1 VLLLLEMFFTR
12 FDRHPRVLSLSLNTT
27 KKEEEKIGTRRDKI
41 FAKRKKNLVST
52 DLFFNFLWV
61 FCRPVRRLGQR
72 IRQRR
77 NVFHSGHCGSR
88 DLNCGHF
95 ILRPVKRKEEPL
107 LILYFMLLLLLR
119 ISQVLNLCVCV
130 CVCVLHVFMY
140 VSLYTMLLE
149 VVVVIMALSSRPEV
163 NLLRVRKSL

>member
-1 VLLLLEMFFTR
+1 MNKRARCGVAPPGDVFYAFRQTPTR
-12 FDRHPRVLSLSLNTT
+12 SLSLFEYY
-27 KKEEEKIGTRRDKI
+27 KERRRKNRNEEGAHKI

-52 DLFFNFLWV
+52 DLFLT
-61 FCRPVRRLGQR
+61 
-72 IRQRR
+72 
-77 NVFHSGHCGSR
+77 SCGFFV
-88 DLNCGHF
+88 D
-95 ILRPVKRKEEPL
+95 
-107 LILYFMLLLLLR
+107 FMLLLLLR
-119 ISQVLNLCVCV
+119 ISRVLNLCVCV

>member
-52 DLFFNFLWV
+52 DLFLT
-61 FCRPVRRLGQR
+61 
-72 IRQRR
+72 
-77 NVFHSGHCGSR
+77 SCGFFV
-88 DLNCGHF
+88 D
-95 ILRPVKRKEEPL
+95 
-107 LILYFMLLLLLR
+107 FMLLLLLR
-119 ISQVLNLCVCV
+119 ISRVLNLCVCV

>member
-1 VLLLLEMFFTR
+1 MLLLLEMFFTR

-52 DLFFNFLWV
+52 DLFLT
-61 FCRPVRRLGQR
+61 
-72 IRQRR
+72 
-77 NVFHSGHCGSR
+77 SCGFFV
-88 DLNCGHF
+88 D
-95 ILRPVKRKEEPL
+95 
-107 LILYFMLLLLLR
+107 FMLLLLLR
-119 ISQVLNLCVCV
+119 ISRVLNLCVCV
-130 CVCVLHVFMY
+130 YVCVLHVFMY

>member
-1 VLLLLEMFFTR
+1 MFFTR

-52 DLFFNFLWV
+52 DLFLT
-61 FCRPVRRLGQR
+61 
-72 IRQRR
+72 
-77 NVFHSGHCGSR
+77 SCGFFV
-88 DLNCGHF
+88 D
-95 ILRPVKRKEEPL
+95 
-107 LILYFMLLLLLR
+107 FMLLLLLR
-119 ISQVLNLCVCV
+119 ISRVLNLCVCV
-130 CVCVLHVFMY
+130 YVCVLHVFMY

>member
-1 VLLLLEMFFTR
+1 MRCCSSWRCFL
-12 FDRHPRVLSLSLNTT
+12 RVSTDTHAFSLSLSLNTT

-52 DLFFNFLWV
+52 DLFLT
-61 FCRPVRRLGQR
+61 
-72 IRQRR
+72 
-77 NVFHSGHCGSR
+77 SCGFFV
-88 DLNCGHF
+88 D
-95 ILRPVKRKEEPL
+95 
-107 LILYFMLLLLLR
+107 FMLLLLLR
-119 ISQVLNLCVCV
+119 ISRVLNLCVCV

>member
-52 DLFFNFLWV
+52 DLFLT
-61 FCRPVRRLGQR
+61 
-72 IRQRR
+72 
-77 NVFHSGHCGSR
+77 SCGFFV
-88 DLNCGHF
+88 D
-95 ILRPVKRKEEPL
+95 
-107 LILYFMLLLLLR
+107 FMLLLLLR
-119 ISQVLNLCVCV
+119 ISRVLNLCVCV

-149 VVVVIMALSSRPEV
+149 VVVVIMALSTRPEV

>member
-1 VLLLLEMFFTR
+1 MLLLLEMFFTR

-27 KKEEEKIGTRRDKI
+27 KKEEEEKIGTRRDKI

-52 DLFFNFLWV
+52 DLFLT
-61 FCRPVRRLGQR
+61 
-72 IRQRR
+72 
-77 NVFHSGHCGSR
+77 SCGFFV
-88 DLNCGHF
+88 D
-95 ILRPVKRKEEPL
+95 
-107 LILYFMLLLLLR
+107 FMLLLLLR
-119 ISQVLNLCVCV
+119 ISRVLNLCVCV

>member
-1 VLLLLEMFFTR
+1 MNKRARCGVAPPGDVFYAFRQTPTR
-12 FDRHPRVLSLSLNTT
+12 SLSLSLNTT

-52 DLFFNFLWV
+52 DLFLT
-61 FCRPVRRLGQR
+61 
-72 IRQRR
+72 
-77 NVFHSGHCGSR
+77 SCGFFV
-88 DLNCGHF
+88 D
-95 ILRPVKRKEEPL
+95 
-107 LILYFMLLLLLR
+107 FMLLLLLR
-119 ISQVLNLCVCV
+119 ISRVLNLCVCV

>member
-1 VLLLLEMFFTR
+1 MLLLLEMFFTR

-52 DLFFNFLWV
+52 DLFLT
-61 FCRPVRRLGQR
+61 
-72 IRQRR
+72 
-77 NVFHSGHCGSR
+77 SCGFFV
-88 DLNCGHF
+88 D
-95 ILRPVKRKEEPL
+95 
-107 LILYFMLLLLLR
+107 FMLLLLLR
-119 ISQVLNLCVCV
+119 ISRVLNLCVCV